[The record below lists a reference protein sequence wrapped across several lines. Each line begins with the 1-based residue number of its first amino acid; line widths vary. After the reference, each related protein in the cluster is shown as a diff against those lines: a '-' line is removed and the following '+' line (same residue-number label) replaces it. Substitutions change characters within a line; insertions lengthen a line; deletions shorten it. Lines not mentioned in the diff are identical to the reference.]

1 MATKINCCGNC
12 GEAGHNTRTCPEE
25 KKPAQKKRKQGAQ
38 PGNTNAVTHGLYS
51 RRFTEGEIE
60 MIGLMETYRDVSSEI
75 SLVRVAIGR
84 VIAQLQSG
92 MDIDQSVALLNAIA
106 RSAGKIGQL
115 FRIQELLFGGEQN
128 KDEFLEG
135 VFSEVL
141 KELRL
146 END

>member
-1 MATKINCCGNC
+1 MLA
-12 GEAGHNTRTCPEE
+12 
-25 KKPAQKKRKQGAQ
+25 
-38 PGNTNAVTHGLYS
+38 
-51 RRFTEGEIE
+51 
-60 MIGLMETYRDVSSEI
+60 LMETYKDVSSEI